1 MEYWNNVIPGKN
13 KEGIMNRAYFSP
25 ANVGAATADRV
36 L

>member
-1 MEYWNNVIPGKN
+1 MEYWNTGEK

-25 ANVGAATADRV
+25 VNVGAATADRV